1 MLKELFEG
9 HFYGTFPKT
18 DDRLLELYER
28 FTKGDFSI
36 LDTQACCDCINVCS
50 DDVASREQLKIHSDG
65 SVSIISIEQ
74 VFDFVKEE
82 MGERCDYML
91 ESDRAVALVE
101 MTCSTSS
108 NVKDKR
114 QKAKRQLYN
123 TLCKLFSSHVI
134 KLHIEKHASRYVVF
148 SWKETFSSDKED
160 DIVERNMADMT
171 IMSDVVYS
179 PFNELQF
186 EFGFKLREIRFP
198 DVLCL

>member
-18 DDRLLELYER
+18 DDRLLQLDESLKE
-28 FTKGDFSI
+28 GDFSI
-36 LDTQACCDCINVCS
+36 LDAQACCDCHCVCN
-50 DDVASREQLKIHSDG
+50 DDVDSREQLKIHSVG
-65 SVSIISIEQ
+65 SVGIISIEQ
-74 VFDFVKEE
+74 VFGFVQEE

-91 ESDRAVALVE
+91 ASVRSVALVE
-101 MTCSTSS
+101 MTCSTSG

-123 TLCKLFSSHVI
+123 TLCKLFASHVV
-134 KLHIEKHASRYVVF
+134 KQQIENYVSRFVIF
-148 SWKETFSSDKED
+148 SWKETFSSNTEE

-171 IMSDVVYS
+171 SMSDVVYS